1 MKSRSLFPD
10 FGGVFLADILAN
22 GIAIIIILILIVVSS
37 GHDKEVQRL
46 EQAEDMAVLLS
57 RDISTSVVMNAL
69 PTSPPVRLHHYDSD
83 ALDRKP
89 DERIMP
95 ILELHTD
102 YVRNYYDGKTI
113 SSRDLLEADNALDR
127 YLRLLG
133 RQRLENLRIDVY
145 SIKLFYI
152 VMSIFKA
159 HGHWPR
165 HWHFLGYGKEGLQL
179 HDEGQWV
186 AELSKEAEKSV
197 PEKEQEENF
206 PGDIS
211 PGGGEVI
218 GVDDGEQEQEQE
230 GGDQEW
236 SLAIPDELETD
247 LPPSE
252 FGAAY
257 PFDGQQPFGEFESGG
272 IGEETDISN
281 LPAGSMAESEV
292 ERERLGDSMFS
303 AFSETMRGSLGKRN
317 RSKQDATNRIQLR
330 AASPARDAPEE
341 QPTLA
346 LNVNFDFYSLL
357 VAIFG
362 YMQTV
367 QDEADSAGHTRLP
380 EYDIGRD
387 LLPLVTSPP
396 ALSSTEVTF
405 FANLFQV
412 LSGELPESQETITL
426 ESEVREGF
434 GQNLLALQPN
444 QLLHQ
449 AVILHSSSQ
458 NVSALLPKEVELR
471 VRVGLYPE
479 IYSGLELP
487 IKENTLLLM
496 PTRQKT
502 PRELRWRVLT
512 VVNPQRN
519 DFVTAFVY
527 AAIAPS
533 GQLLLPTE
541 ENFVY
546 SPDAELD
553 TKHQISSLRNEQ
565 WTTFAYGGASL
576 LLLLGSVFGFWRSF
590 A

>member
-1 MKSRSLFPD
+1 MKNRSLFPD

-46 EQAEDMAVLLS
+46 EQVEDMSVLLS

-69 PTSPPVRLHHYDSD
+69 PTSPPVRLHHYDRD
-83 ALDRKP
+83 VLDRRP

-127 YLRLLG
+127 YLQLLG
-133 RQRLENLRIDVY
+133 RQRLENLRVDVY
-145 SIKLFYI
+145 SIRLFY
-152 VMSIFKA
+152 VAMSIFKA

-165 HWHFLGYGKEGLQL
+165 HWHFLGYGEEGLQL

-186 AELSKEAEKSV
+186 AELSKEAENEESV
-197 PEKEQEENF
+197 PKEEQEENLW
-206 PGDIS
+206 GDIS
-211 PGGGEVI
+211 PGGGDVI
-218 GVDDGEQEQEQE
+218 GADDGVQES
-230 GGDQEW
+230 GDPGW
-236 SLAIPDELETD
+236 SLAIPDDLETD

-252 FGAAY
+252 FGTAY
-257 PFDGQQPFGEFESGG
+257 PFDGQRPFGESESGG
-272 IGEETDISN
+272 KGEETDISN

-303 AFSETMRGSLGKRN
+303 AFSEVMRGNFERGKR
-317 RSKQDATNRIQLR
+317 SGQDAINRIQLR
-330 AASPARDAPEE
+330 VASPARVDPED
-341 QPTLA
+341 QPTLV

-357 VAIFG
+357 VALFG
-362 YMQTV
+362 YMQTI
-367 QDEADSAGHTRLP
+367 QDEADSASHTRLP
-380 EYDIGRD
+380 EYDVKSD

-396 ALSSTEVTF
+396 VLSSTEVTF
-405 FANLFQV
+405 FAKLYQS
-412 LSGELPESQETITL
+412 LSGEPPEDQETITL
-426 ESEVREGF
+426 EAKMQEGI
-434 GQNLLALQPN
+434 GQNFLALQPN
-444 QLLHQ
+444 QLLHK
-449 AVILHSSSQ
+449 AVILQSSSQ
-458 NVSALLPKEVELR
+458 NVSAFLPKEVGLR

-496 PTRQKT
+496 PTQQKN

-533 GQLLLPTE
+533 GQLLLATE
-541 ENFVY
+541 ENFIY
-546 SPDAELD
+546 SSDAELA
-553 TKHQISSLRNEQ
+553 TKYPISSLRNEQ